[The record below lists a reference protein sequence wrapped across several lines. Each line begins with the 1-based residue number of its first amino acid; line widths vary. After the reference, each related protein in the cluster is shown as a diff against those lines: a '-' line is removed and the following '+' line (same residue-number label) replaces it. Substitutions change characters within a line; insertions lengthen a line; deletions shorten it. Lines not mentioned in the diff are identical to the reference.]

1 MPERRRDMPN
11 AIRFHKSGG
20 PEVLVSEAVPIGK
33 PGPGEARVRH
43 TAVGVNFV
51 DIYIRTGLY
60 PAALPSGL
68 GTEAAG
74 VIEAGGPLGAYSD
87 VRVMPAG
94 RLVALRQGISD
105 QQAAAMMLKG
115 LTVQYLIRQ
124 IHKVNKGDTILFH
137 AAAGGVGLI
146 ACQWAKSLG
155 ATVIGTVGSEE
166 KAKVA
171 KAHGCDYP
179 VIYTREDFVARVKE
193 ITRDQKLPVV
203 YDSVGKDTFMKS
215 LDCLKPKGM
224 MVSFGQSSGSVG
236 PIDLGIFGQKG
247 SLFFTRPTLNTYAAA
262 RADLSAMAKD
272 LFGVVLSG
280 AVKIE
285 IKQTYPLKE
294 AAQAQTWSR
303 ARPWAR
309 RCSRC
314 ERSNPPALSDRPW
327 FRALGRLVIL
337 PGRANRP
344 DGIFGNHKSEDAPL
358 RRALP

>member
-1 MPERRRDMPN
+1 MPK
-11 AIRFHKSGG
+11 AIRIEQYGG
-20 PEVLVSEAVPIGK
+20 PEVMQWVDVQVGD

-74 VIEAGGPLGAYSD
+74 VVEDVGPGVDHIKAGDRVAYAGGPLGAYSE
-87 VRVMPAG
+87 VRVMPAD
-94 RLVALRQGISD
+94 RLVALPQGISD

-124 IHKVNKGDTILFH
+124 IHKVAKGDTILFH

-166 KAKVA
+166 KAKIA

-203 YDSVGKDTFMKS
+203 YDSVGKDTFYEIARLPQAQGHDGELRPVLGFGRSDRSRRLRTEGLAVLHAPDTKHLRCRPCRS
-215 LDCLKPKGM
+215 LGDG
-224 MVSFGQSSGSVG
+224 
-236 PIDLGIFGQKG
+236 KG
-247 SLFFTRPTLNTYAAA
+247 SLRGGALG
-262 RADLSAMAKD
+262 RGQDRDQADLSA
-272 LFGVVLSG
+272 
-280 AVKIE
+280 
-285 IKQTYPLKE
+285 
-294 AAQAQTWSR
+294 
-303 ARPWAR
+303 
-309 RCSRC
+309 
-314 ERSNPPALSDRPW
+314 
-327 FRALGRLVIL
+327 
-337 PGRANRP
+337 
-344 DGIFGNHKSEDAPL
+344 
-358 RRALP
+358 

>member
-1 MPERRRDMPN
+1 MPERSREMPN

-20 PEVLVSEAVPIGK
+20 PEVLVWEPVPIGK
-33 PGPGEARVRH
+33 PGAGEARVRH

-74 VIEAGGPLGAYSD
+74 VVEAGGPLGAYSA
-87 VRVMPAG
+87 VRVMPAD
-94 RLVALRQGISD
+94 RLVALPQGISD
-105 QQAAAMMLKG
+105 EQAAAMMLKG

-124 IHKVNKGDTILFH
+124 IHKVAKGDTILFH

-166 KAKVA
+166 KAKIA
-171 KAHGCDYP
+171 KAHGCDYR

-236 PIDLGIFGQKG
+236 PIDLGVFGQKG

-262 RADLSAMAKD
+262 RADLSAMAK
-272 LFGVVLSG
+272 
-280 AVKIE
+280 
-285 IKQTYPLKE
+285 
-294 AAQAQTWSR
+294 
-303 ARPWAR
+303 
-309 RCSRC
+309 
-314 ERSNPPALSDRPW
+314 
-327 FRALGRLVIL
+327 
-337 PGRANRP
+337 
-344 DGIFGNHKSEDAPL
+344 
-358 RRALP
+358 